1 MKNLSFK
8 YLLFFILFALLGF
21 SREFIFVNLNDRL
34 YTMYYGHEESL
45 LPNGLQFIK
54 NYSYNTIY
62 YSKYVLTILYFLA
75 YGLASYMA
83 INIICSD
90 KPFAKWVIYLYL
102 FIVVISGITMLYNYF
117 INEQLDG
124 DNYLFSRWL
133 MGIAQS
139 PLIVFFMI
147 ASHLLYKK
155 MKLS

>member
-1 MKNLSFK
+1 MKSNSFK
-8 YLLFFILFALLGF
+8 YLVFFSLFALLGF

-54 NYSYNTIY
+54 HYSYNTLY
-62 YSKYVLTILYFLA
+62 YSKYVLTILYFTA
-75 YGLASYMA
+75 YGVVSYMA
-83 INIICSD
+83 VKLICND
-90 KPFAKWVIYLYL
+90 KPFAKWVIYLFL
-102 FIVVISGITMLYNYF
+102 LIVIVSFIIMLYNYF

-155 MKLS
+155 MNQA